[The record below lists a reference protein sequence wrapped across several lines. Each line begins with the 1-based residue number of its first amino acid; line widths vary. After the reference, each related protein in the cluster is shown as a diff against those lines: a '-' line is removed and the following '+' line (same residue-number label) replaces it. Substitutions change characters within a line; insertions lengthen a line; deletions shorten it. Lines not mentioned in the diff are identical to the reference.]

1 MSIERRSSR
10 ILWIAVI
17 VVAAGY
23 IGVGLPYP
31 VLAPL
36 LLGQRG
42 GLVPAGITPET
53 AFGLII
59 ALYPLGMFFGNQFL
73 GRLADGIGRK
83 RALLISI
90 SGSALGYLISGYAI
104 YSADFAL
111 LLLSRAATG
120 FFEGNVPIARA
131 IAADLAPAIPKEK
144 SFGLISGAVYFGYL
158 VGPLVGGFMAA
169 EQPAY
174 PFLLAGFVFTGL
186 IVSVVLLLP
195 HDRPD
200 PARTESHAGGAWSLL
215 RMPAVRNFFIASL
228 LASLAISLFYQCFP
242 IVLVR
247 QHAFG
252 PVLIGW
258 ISFVLTAAL
267 LISSIWGLRL
277 VKRFA
282 APRRTI
288 ITCSLLL
295 AAFLVVVGLT
305 GLESALWLAFVGIGC
320 CIPLVQTNIAILAS
334 DQLGPDVQGRWM
346 GLLGAGGA
354 FGATVVILLGS
365 IAAGFDPALPM
376 LAAGALAVV
385 AAVYIALISAHADT
399 EPAASFG
406 PAPEPVGE

>member
-1 MSIERRSSR
+1 MSIEDRSSR
-10 ILWIAVI
+10 ILWVAVA
-17 VVAAGY
+17 VVATGY

-36 LLGQRG
+36 LLGPGGG
-42 GLVPAGITPET
+42 GLVPSGVTPET

-73 GRLADGIGRK
+73 GRLADALGRK
-83 RALLISI
+83 RALMISI
-90 SGSALGYLISGYAI
+90 SGSALGYLLTGYAI
-104 YSADFAL
+104 YTSNFVL
-111 LLLSRAATG
+111 LLLSRAGTG

-131 IAADLAPAIPKEK
+131 IAADLAPAISKEK

-158 VGPLVGGFMAA
+158 VGPLVGGFMGADDPTAPFVAA
-169 EQPAY
+169 GIL
-174 PFLLAGFVFTGL
+174 FAGIIL
-186 IVSVVLLLP
+186 SVMLLLP
-195 HDRPD
+195 NDKPL
-200 PARTESHAGGAWSLL
+200 ATGESAHVAGAWSLL
-215 RMPAVRNFFIASL
+215 RLPIARNFFIASL

-242 IVLVR
+242 IILVR
-247 QHAFG
+247 DHAFG

-267 LISSIWGLRL
+267 LITSIWGLRL

-288 ITCSLLL
+288 ITCSILL
-295 AAFLVVVGLT
+295 AALLMVVGIAAD
-305 GLESALWLAFVGIGC
+305 ALPLWIAFVGIGC

-334 DQLGPDVQGRWM
+334 DQLGPEVQGRWM

-365 IAAGFDPALPM
+365 IASALDAALPM
-376 LAAGALAVV
+376 LAASVLAIVSAL
-385 AAVYIALISAHADT
+385 YIALIGTRRDS
-399 EPAASFG
+399 EPAASL
-406 PAPEPVGE
+406 AGE